1 MGKCFSLSFGD
12 CSLGVCVYV
21 SMKWLKL
28 KWTNGFVFVLEFLL
42 WGCFILISGLSI
54 VIRSIMGFDYS
65 ILVIGNG
72 FS

>member
-21 SMKWLKL
+21 SM

-42 WGCFILISGLSI
+42 WGCFILISGLSS
-54 VIRSIMGFDYS
+54 VIRSIPGFDNS
-65 ILVIGNG
+65 ILVIGNE